1 MSNNEHPFFFNGW
14 YNIGRSVTLA
24 FVGFLALIL
33 ILRISG
39 KRTLSKMNVFDFV
52 FVVAVGSVFAGTITE
67 KDTTLLEGL
76 VALTTLVVV
85 QAILA
90 ALTARSERFEMLLN
104 GEPTLLL
111 SNGKFLH
118 RAMRKERITEE
129 EVRAAIREQGIT
141 RVEDVDAVVIENDG
155 ELTVAYNHKREGDS
169 SLIDA
174 TPPEV
179 DGVRRRNPKRA
190 RN

>member
-1 MSNNEHPFFFNGW
+1 MNNPDHAPFFFNGW
-14 YNIGRSVTLA
+14 YNLGRSATLA
-24 FVGFLALIL
+24 FLGFLALIVV
-33 ILRISG
+33 LRVSG

-52 FVVAVGSVFAGTITE
+52 FVVAVGSVFAGTMIE

-76 VALTTLVVV
+76 VAFTTLVLV

-90 ALTARSERFEMLLN
+90 AITARSERFEMLLN

-118 RAMRKERITEE
+118 RAMRKERVTEE

-141 RVEDVDAVVIENDG
+141 RVEDVKAVVIENDG
-155 ELTVAYNHKREGDS
+155 NLTVTYQHKNQGES
-169 SLIDA
+169 SLVDA

-179 DGVRRRNPKRA
+179 DGVRKTNPRRG
-190 RN
+190 